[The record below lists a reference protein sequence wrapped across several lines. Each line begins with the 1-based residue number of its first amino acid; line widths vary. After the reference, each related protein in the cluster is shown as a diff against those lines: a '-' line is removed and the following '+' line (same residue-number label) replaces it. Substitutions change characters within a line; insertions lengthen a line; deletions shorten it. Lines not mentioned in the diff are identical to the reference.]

1 MKLGDSYDSLELD
14 TFLKFISKQIRGL
27 DDDNPSTSSDI
38 VSGRSCNFKAKIHT
52 ANNASVQDSRK
63 CPACSEKHLL
73 FRCNQFVPLDIDQRF
88 ALAKKLKCCTNC
100 LRLGH
105 SVSACK
111 NPQKCFKCDK
121 AHHTYL
127 HRDNK
132 SNESTPS
139 SDNRSADASVVKT
152 QIASP
157 TVLTASTCLP
167 KNSTVLLTTAWVNLR
182 TRENRIVRVRA
193 LLDQG
198 ATHTF
203 ITETLAQSL
212 HTSRQRT
219 TLPVT
224 CFGERYSGTAKTMIR
239 LSLEPCVTNDI
250 FLPVAAYVFNRIT
263 SYGASKRSRVPDWP
277 HLQGL
282 DLADADPT
290 DRTPIQI
297 LIGADLYG
305 ATLLDGL
312 RKGPFGSPTAQST
325 IFGWI
330 VTGPSSDIDSNA
342 SVCVAT
348 VNTMDVDLNQIL
360 VRFWETEEVPMKPSF
375 TADEEKCEH
384 HFCNTHARDES
395 GRYIV
400 CLPFK
405 QFPPRIGDSRCI
417 ATRLYDRLERRLSR
431 DASLATS
438 YDAFFQEYLD
448 LGHMELVTGPESS
461 HDPVVYLPHHP
472 VVKSESLS
480 TKLRVVFNASCATSN
495 KTSLND
501 HLYTGPKLQNNL
513 MSILSRWRQHKYV
526 YLADIEKM
534 FRQIMVHPEEADY
547 QRILWRLSSQASLQS
562 YRLRTV
568 TYGTVPAP
576 YLAIRVLHQLVEDE
590 GHRFPLARSILLH
603 ENYVDDILFGA
614 DDIDTANA
622 MRIQLVNMLAAGRFC
637 LRKWA
642 ANGTEMLEDV
652 QSNDQAINMDHSLEE
667 DNNIK
672 VLGISWLPQ
681 DDSFSFHISLPPTAV
696 ATKRSILSVIAR
708 IFDPL
713 GWATPVVIVAK
724 NLMQELWIRTCG
736 WDEPLPADLSIR

>member
-1 MKLGDSYDSLELD
+1 
-14 TFLKFISKQIRGL
+14 
-27 DDDNPSTSSDI
+27 
-38 VSGRSCNFKAKIHT
+38 
-52 ANNASVQDSRK
+52 
-63 CPACSEKHLL
+63 
-73 FRCNQFVPLDIDQRF
+73 
-88 ALAKKLKCCTNC
+88 
-100 LRLGH
+100 
-105 SVSACK
+105 
-111 NPQKCFKCDK
+111 
-121 AHHTYL
+121 
-127 HRDNK
+127 
-132 SNESTPS
+132 
-139 SDNRSADASVVKT
+139 
-152 QIASP
+152 
-157 TVLTASTCLP
+157 
-167 KNSTVLLTTAWVNLR
+167 
-182 TRENRIVRVRA
+182 
-193 LLDQG
+193 
-198 ATHTF
+198 
-203 ITETLAQSL
+203 
-212 HTSRQRT
+212 
-219 TLPVT
+219 
-224 CFGERYSGTAKTMIR
+224 MIR

-250 FLPVAAYVFNRIT
+250 SLPVAAYVFNRIT
-263 SYGASKRSRVPDWP
+263 SYGASKRSPVPDWP

-282 DLADADPT
+282 DLADA

-330 VTGPSSDIDSNA
+330 VTGPSSDNDSNA

-384 HFCNTHARDES
+384 HFRNTHARDES

-400 CLPFK
+400 RLPFK

-417 ATRLYDRLERRLSR
+417 ATRLYDRLEKRLSR

-438 YDAFFQEYLD
+438 YNAFLQEYLD

-513 MSILSRWRQHKYV
+513 MSILIRWRQHKYV

-547 QRILWRLSSQASLQS
+547 QRILWRPSSQASLQS

-568 TYGTVPAP
+568 TYGTAP

-590 GHRFPLARSILLH
+590 DHRFSLARSILLH
-603 ENYVDDILFGA
+603 ENYIDDILFGA

-622 MRIQLVNMLAAGRFC
+622 MRIQLVNMLAAGGFR

-642 ANGTEMLEDV
+642 ANATAMLEDV
-652 QSNDQAINMDHSLEE
+652 PPNDRAINMDHSLEE

-672 VLGISWLPQ
+672 VLGISWLPR
-681 DDSFSFHISLPPTAV
+681 DDSFSFYISLPPTAV
-696 ATKRSILSVIAR
+696 ATR
-708 IFDPL
+708 
-713 GWATPVVIVAK
+713 
-724 NLMQELWIRTCG
+724 
-736 WDEPLPADLSIR
+736 

>member
-1 MKLGDSYDSLELD
+1 MADLIETFSEKPSILGHAGDTSSVQTTVANNSAMKLGRIDLPEFSGDRLKWSHFCDMFKTLVINNSSLNGITWLHYLMSKLKGDAAALLRNFKITKNNFEPAWKALTDKYANTRLIINSYLQTIVDLPIVKTESASALRNLRDEWQMELGDSYDPPELD
-14 TFLKFISKQIRGL
+14 TFLKFISKRIRGL
-27 DDDNPSTSSDI
+27 DDDNPLTSSDI
-38 VSGRSCNFKAKIHT
+38 VSERSCNFKAKIYT

-132 SNESTPS
+132 SNESMPS

-152 QIASP
+152 QITSP

-167 KNSTVLLTTAWVNLR
+167 KNSTVLLATAWVNLR
-182 TRENRIVRVRA
+182 TRKNRIVRVRA

-203 ITETLAQSL
+203 ITETLAQLL

-239 LSLEPCVTNDI
+239 LSLKPCVTNDI
-250 FLPVAAYVFNRIT
+250 SLPVAAYVFNWIT
-263 SYGASKRSRVPDWP
+263 SYGASKRSPVPDWP
-277 HLQGL
+277 HLQRL

-290 DRTPIQI
+290 NRTPIQI

-330 VTGPSSDIDSNA
+330 VTGPSSDNDSNA

-360 VRFWETEEVPMKPSF
+360 VRFWETEKVLMKPSS

-384 HFCNTHARDES
+384 HFRNTHARDES

-400 CLPFK
+400 RLPFK

-438 YDAFFQEYLD
+438 YDAFFQKYLD
-448 LGHMELVTGPESS
+448 LRHMELVTGPELS

-480 TKLRVVFNASCATSN
+480 TKLRIT
-495 KTSLND
+495 D
-501 HLYTGPKLQNNL
+501 
-513 MSILSRWRQHKYV
+513 M
-526 YLADIEKM
+526 
-534 FRQIMVHPEEADY
+534 HPEEADY
-547 QRILWRLSSQASLQS
+547 QRILWRPSSQTFLQS

-568 TYGTVPAP
+568 TYGTVPTL
-576 YLAIRVLHQLVEDE
+576 YLAIQVLHQLVEDE

-614 DDIDTANA
+614 HDIDTANA
-622 MRIQLVNMLAAGRFC
+622 MRIQLVNMLAAGGFR
-637 LRKWA
+637 LRK
-642 ANGTEMLEDV
+642 
-652 QSNDQAINMDHSLEE
+652 
-667 DNNIK
+667 
-672 VLGISWLPQ
+672 
-681 DDSFSFHISLPPTAV
+681 
-696 ATKRSILSVIAR
+696 
-708 IFDPL
+708 
-713 GWATPVVIVAK
+713 
-724 NLMQELWIRTCG
+724 
-736 WDEPLPADLSIR
+736 